1 MMLYCRLLGA
11 VLLVCTGFAAGQAYC
26 QRLWAQWR
34 AVCGFERLL
43 TYLADQL
50 AFCALPSAELLAA
63 AAEHPAF
70 SAYCPPNAASFAEL
84 RLPPPLAKTC
94 GAELHAGLHTIALC
108 SRQQAPQTMR
118 TLARNMTFLMRSI
131 ALGKEQ
137 FGLPEKED
145 RIATHFIR

>member
-34 AVCGFERLL
+34 AVYGFERLL

-50 AFCALPSAELLAA
+50 AFCALPS
-63 AAEHPAF
+63 
-70 SAYCPPNAASFAEL
+70 
-84 RLPPPLAKTC
+84 
-94 GAELHAGLHTIALC
+94 AELHAGLHTIALC

-118 TLARNMTFLMRSI
+118 TLA
-131 ALGKEQ
+131 ALCHRTAQGQYTAAQQAAVLAPKL
-137 FGLPEKED
+137 GLCGGLLAAILLWP
-145 RIATHFIR
+145 AG

>member
-34 AVCGFERLL
+34 AVYGFERLL

-63 AAEHPAF
+63 AAEHTAF
-70 SAYCPPNAASFAEL
+70 AAYCPPNAASFAEL
-84 RLPPPLAKTC
+84 RLPPPLAETL
-94 GAELHAGLHTIALC
+94 AALC
-108 SRQQAPQTMR
+108 HRTAQGQYAAAQQAAV
-118 TLARNMTFLMRSI
+118 LAPK
-131 ALGKEQ
+131 LGLCG
-137 FGLPEKED
+137 GLLAAILLWP
-145 RIATHFIR
+145 AG